1 MDKHQQLLKIFD
13 GMQYVIAKHV
23 IDTLNR
29 SNIKYAIVKGC
40 PLAYYKTGRVDTR
53 CSNDIDILIA
63 RNTMLPEVTTILYD
77 RETMYEN
84 FSCFHL
90 KENPDFVESAKRAIT
105 YRTESYRTK
114 LRSNYENYDDYL
126 SALGMQ
132 LDIHEVIPGEYG
144 RVAELTQRTNKCTN
158 GVRCTVTE
166 IQRSLNLRSLTE
178 YLQANT
184 ILTHCHDILLDFS

>member
-63 RNTMLPEVTTILYD
+63 RNDVSRLEIILKDLSVENSASVLIPRNLPCDCI
-77 RETMYEN
+77 
-84 FSCFHL
+84 
-90 KENPDFVESAKRAIT
+90 
-105 YRTESYRTK
+105 
-114 LRSNYENYDDYL
+114 
-126 SALGMQ
+126 
-132 LDIHEVIPGEYG
+132 VIPSK
-144 RVAELTQRTNKCTN
+144 LTLKWTL
-158 GVRCTVTE
+158 
-166 IQRSLNLRSLTE
+166 S
-178 YLQANT
+178 Y
-184 ILTHCHDILLDFS
+184 

>member
-63 RNTMLPEVTTILYD
+63 HFSYLVSDKLWNNSFLY
-77 RETMYEN
+77 
-84 FSCFHL
+84 
-90 KENPDFVESAKRAIT
+90 
-105 YRTESYRTK
+105 
-114 LRSNYENYDDYL
+114 
-126 SALGMQ
+126 
-132 LDIHEVIPGEYG
+132 
-144 RVAELTQRTNKCTN
+144 
-158 GVRCTVTE
+158 
-166 IQRSLNLRSLTE
+166 
-178 YLQANT
+178 
-184 ILTHCHDILLDFS
+184 